1 MKGSTGFFAG
11 LIVCSM
17 ISAGCTPA
25 LTNLAAVFSDRV
37 PLNPESLP
45 FRERDST

>member
-1 MKGSTGFFAG
+1 MKGSTGFFVW

-17 ISAGCTPA
+17 ISVGCTPV